1 MSCFYC
7 HPRVAPTRR
16 AKSATSLPLE
26 GEGSGEGDNK
36 KKNDMKDGGLEGG
49 ELMSDVTMRDESII
63 VIAAKAAILTIR
75 VKMLRVKIPAYAGM
89 TDNTV
94 ILDL

>member
-1 MSCFYC
+1 
-7 HPRVAPTRR
+7 
-16 AKSATSLPLE
+16 
-26 GEGSGEGDNK
+26 
-36 KKNDMKDGGLEGG
+36 
-49 ELMSDVTMRDESII
+49 MSDVTMRDESII